1 MHSFI
6 RPNYE
11 RPTHTHTF
19 RLFRPKHARARDSCT
34 RRAYLDRTGLPAIFS
49 DWGRPTFLPLHAS
62 PLLLCIP
69 NYGAEFRDN
78 RGFSLISSLNR
89 VISGNRVVHFSPPR
103 ENLSLRSA
111 LSASAFQF
119 IFLQLF
125 HFFHRFSV
133 ASSLSTDARHW
144 YWFNRR
150 SFDDILVGSH

>member
-11 RPTHTHTF
+11 RPTHTHTPF
-19 RLFRPKHARARDSCT
+19 ASSGTRARARFVYSP
-34 RRAYLDRTGLPAIFS
+34 RVFGQNWLPAIFS
-49 DWGRPTFLPLHAS
+49 DWGRPSFPLPCLSS

-103 ENLSLRSA
+103 ENLSLQSA
-111 LSASAFQF
+111 LSASALQF

-125 HFFHRFSV
+125 HFFHR
-133 ASSLSTDARHW
+133 RE
-144 YWFNRR
+144 
-150 SFDDILVGSH
+150 SFLFFPFDGCATLLVLVQQEKFR